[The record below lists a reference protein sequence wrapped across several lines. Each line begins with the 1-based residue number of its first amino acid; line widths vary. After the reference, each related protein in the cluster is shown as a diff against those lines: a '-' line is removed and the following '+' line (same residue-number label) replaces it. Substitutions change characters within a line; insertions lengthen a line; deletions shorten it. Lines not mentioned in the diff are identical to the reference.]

1 MPRDQDSV
9 GEFAPTHNRVCADA
23 SRATFRRCALLQWA
37 ADQEQLSLHL
47 QGVLIRLVKL
57 MDDAGAIAIAQT
69 EIAPLIGLG
78 ARQTRAAIK
87 ELVAA
92 GKLKRTRRG
101 AVGRGRAPDL
111 LSANCDMGE
120 VPPLSENAHNGDTA
134 PVSPP
139 PSENSQNGDSGGPSP
154 LPLDNP
160 DNGDNAAT
168 LPISEIED
176 AEFVDN
182 SPPPYK
188 GTGARAQNLELITT
202 GLELNPERAD
212 QPNTPARA
220 KKSLVQD
227 DCDRIG
233 SPWLDPS
240 KSQMLTT
247 RPAKLVRWA
256 AQLDLETELI
266 PIMKAKLACNG
277 YEPIVSWNY
286 FEFVINDFIK
296 DKKAD
301 QEARHDQSSRAP
313 VQSASY
319 PRAKRS
325 RHIDALFGDEP
336 DGSPIDLGRLDSC
349 AVK

>member
-23 SRATFRRCALLQWA
+23 SRATFRRCKLLQWA
-37 ADQEQLSLHL
+37 ASQENLSLHL
-47 QGVLIRLVKL
+47 HGVLIRLVKL
-57 MDDAGAIAIAQT
+57 MDDTGAIGIAQT
-69 EIAPLIGLG
+69 AISEQIGLG

-87 ELVAA
+87 ELVSA
-92 GKLKRTRRG
+92 GALKRTRRG

-120 VPPLSENAHNGDTA
+120 VSPLSENSHNGDTA

-139 PSENSQNGDSGGPSP
+139 PSANSQKDDIGGPSP
-154 LPLDNP
+154 PPPKNADT
-160 DNGDNAAT
+160 GDNAAT
-168 LPISEIED
+168 SPISEIED

-182 SPPPYK
+182 SPAPYK
-188 GTGARAQNLELITT
+188 GTGVRAQNLELITT
-202 GLELNPERAD
+202 GSELNPERVV
-212 QPNTPARA
+212 QPNTPSRV

-227 DCDRIG
+227 VCDRIG

-256 AQLDLETELI
+256 AQLDLETELV

-277 YEPIVSWNY
+277 TEPICSWNY
-286 FEFVINDFIK
+286 FEYAVNDFIK

-301 QEARHDQSSRAP
+301 QEARHDQPSSTP

-336 DGSPIDLGRLDSC
+336 DRSPIDLGRLDSC